1 MDYIVYSVGSAEI
14 PLLRVQRRL
23 RRGPA
28 IISTQKTCF
37 LLSTLASLIL
47 VSGFR
52 LFSSDTRRR
61 VAPPASSPW
70 SSKAARVGKPSLP
83 VLLLWLATSVSGW
96 AQGSPATIRVGAFP
110 NITHAQ
116 AMVGKANGWFDKAMG
131 SQVKIQWTSFNAG
144 PSAIEALFAG
154 AIDMTYVGPNP
165 AINGY
170 VRSNGEALR
179 VVAGAASGGASLVV
193 RNDSGIRKP
202 EDFHG
207 KRVASPQFGNTQDVA
222 LRNWL
227 KKNGMKT
234 TDKGGDV
241 QIVPMAN
248 PDQLTLFLKK
258 ELDAAWA
265 PEPWATRLIHEGNG
279 RLLVDERTLWP
290 DGQFVIGLLVV
301 NTKFLKAHPD
311 LVKNWIR
318 AHVDL
323 TDWINGHQP
332 EAKKLLNQQIQA
344 ETGKALP
351 SVVLDEAFSR
361 MQVTFDPL
369 HSALTTAAQQA
380 FDDGFLGRQ
389 MPDLS
394 HLYDLTLL
402 NQVLAEKGRK
412 AIP

>member
-1 MDYIVYSVGSAEI
+1 MNKRLLVG
-14 PLLRVQRRL
+14 
-23 RRGPA
+23 
-28 IISTQKTCF
+28 
-37 LLSTLASLIL
+37 LALY
-47 VSGFR
+47 
-52 LFSSDTRRR
+52 
-61 VAPPASSPW
+61 
-70 SSKAARVGKPSLP
+70 
-83 VLLLWLATSVSGW
+83 LANAVSGW
-96 AQGSPATIRVGAFP
+96 AQGTAGTIRVGAFP

-131 SQVKIQWTSFNAG
+131 PQVKIQWTSFNAG

-179 VVAGAASGGASLVV
+179 VVSGAASGGASLIV
-193 RNDSGIRKP
+193 RNDSGINKP

-227 KKNGMKT
+227 KNHGMKT
-234 TDKGGDV
+234 NDKGGDV
-241 QIVPMAN
+241 QIVTMAN

-258 ELDAAWA
+258 DLDAAWA

-279 RLLVDERTLWP
+279 RLFIDERSLWP
-290 DGQFVIGLLVV
+290 NGQFVIGLLVV

-318 AHVDL
+318 ANLEL

-332 EAKKLLNQQIQA
+332 EAKKLLNQQIQT
-344 ETGKALP
+344 ESSKALLP
-351 SVVLDEAFSR
+351 AVLDEAFSR
-361 MQVTFDPL
+361 MQVTYDPL

-380 FDDGFLGRQ
+380 FDDGFLGRR

-394 HLYDLTLL
+394 GLYDLSLL

-412 AIP
+412 AMQ

>member
-1 MDYIVYSVGSAEI
+1 MRILQTAK
-14 PLLRVQRRL
+14 RANRRL
-23 RRGPA
+23 LG
-28 IISTQKTCF
+28 
-37 LLSTLASLIL
+37 
-47 VSGFR
+47 G
-52 LFSSDTRRR
+52 
-61 VAPPASSPW
+61 
-70 SSKAARVGKPSLP
+70 
-83 VLLLWLATSVSGW
+83 LLLGLTTVASGW
-96 AQGSPATIRVGAFP
+96 AQGSANTIRVGAFP

-116 AMVGKANGWFDKAMG
+116 AMVGKAKGWFDKAMG
-131 SQVKIQWTSFNAG
+131 PQVKVQWTSFNAG

-193 RNDSGIRKP
+193 RNDSGIQKP

-207 KRVASPQFGNTQDVA
+207 KRVASPQYGNTQDVA

-227 KKNGMKT
+227 LSHGMKT
-234 TDKGGDV
+234 TDRGGDV

-279 RLLVDERTLWP
+279 HLFLDERTLWP
-290 DGQFVIGLLVV
+290 NGQFVIGLLVV

-311 LVKNWIR
+311 LVKNWIH
-318 AHVDL
+318 ANVEL
-323 TDWINGHQP
+323 TDWINSHQSD
-332 EAKKLLNQQIQA
+332 AKQLLNQQLLR

-351 SVVLDEAFSR
+351 PVVLDEAFSR
-361 MQVTFDPL
+361 MQVTYDPL
-369 HSALTTAAQQA
+369 HNALATAAQQA
-380 FDDGFLGRQ
+380 FADGFLGRQ

-394 HLYDLTLL
+394 GLYDLSLL
-402 NQVLAEKGRK
+402 NQVLAEKGK
-412 AIP
+412 KTLQ